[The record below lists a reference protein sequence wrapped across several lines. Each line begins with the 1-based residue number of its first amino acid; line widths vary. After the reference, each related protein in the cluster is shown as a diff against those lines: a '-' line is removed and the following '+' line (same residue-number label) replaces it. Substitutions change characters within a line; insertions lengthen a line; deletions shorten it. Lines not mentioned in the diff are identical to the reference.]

1 MHKSISRSK
10 KFIPLSTW
18 LREGKTFHSL
28 SLLEEVK
35 HRIETYNSEQSG
47 SENSSE
53 SVQRVSLPSLSL
65 PQTQTSNQQRAEM
78 QNFRRLFAPYVA
90 GASPCRP
97 PQWPS
102 PAATR
107 RKGTAGISSSRGAGG
122 ASLVQL
128 SKFYSVCSISVVF
141 LLAKNLIF
149 ITEDDPIGVWL
160 ISSHFKFMMS
170 T

>member
-1 MHKSISRSK
+1 MCKSISRSK

-35 HRIETYNSEQSG
+35 DLIETHKSEQSG

-65 PQTQTSNQQRAEM
+65 PQTQTSNQQRVM
-78 QNFRRLFAPYVA
+78 QNFRSLFAPYVA

-97 PQWPS
+97 PQWSS

-107 RKGTAGISSSRGAGG
+107 RKGTEYPPAGELIR
-122 ASLVQL
+122 ASLVQ
-128 SKFYSVCSISVVF
+128 
-141 LLAKNLIF
+141 
-149 ITEDDPIGVWL
+149 P
-160 ISSHFKFMMS
+160 
-170 T
+170 